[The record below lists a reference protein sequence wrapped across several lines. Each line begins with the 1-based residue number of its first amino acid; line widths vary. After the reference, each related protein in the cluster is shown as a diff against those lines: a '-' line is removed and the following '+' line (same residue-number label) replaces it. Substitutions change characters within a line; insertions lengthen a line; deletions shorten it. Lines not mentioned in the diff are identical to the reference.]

1 MYLPRM
7 IELVGKKELGEQLQ
21 RFFGEELYNQG
32 NEPDIH
38 VPFLFGRLGMPQ
50 KTGPVVRSLATTSI
64 THRYGGNDAYPT
76 PFVGCAFVNQP
87 RGYCPEMDEDDGA
100 MSAWY
105 VFASIGMYPLVVGEA
120 VYELFPPLF
129 DKVTLHLGADQQT
142 TVVIRTEGQNRKMV
156 NGKWVNGKCKKVT
169 WNGKVLSNYQIP
181 VKELIKGGELTY
193 HF

>member
-1 MYLPRM
+1 M
-7 IELVGKKELGEQLQ
+7 IELVGKKELGEQLKT
-21 RFFGEELYNQG
+21 FFDKELYNQG

-50 KTGPVVRSLATTSI
+50 LTGGIVRSLATESI

-87 RGYCPEMDEDDGA
+87 RGYCFEMDEDDGA

-129 DKVTLHLGADQQT
+129 DKVTLHIGNDNKT
-142 TVVIRTEGQNRKMV
+142 DVVIKTEGRTSPKQPAKR
-156 NGKWVNGKCKKVT
+156 VT
-169 WNGKVLSNYQIP
+169 WNGKPLPNFQIS
-181 VKELIKGGELTY
+181 VKELKKGGTLTY
-193 HF
+193 FF

>member
-21 RFFGEELYNQG
+21 RFFREELYNQG

-50 KTGPVVRSLATTSI
+50 ETSGIVRTLATESI

-87 RGYCPEMDEDDGA
+87 RGYCFEMDEDDGA

-129 DKVTLHLGADQQT
+129 DKVTLHLGADQKT
-142 TVVIRTEGQNRKMV
+142 TVTICKDGR
-156 NGKWVNGKCKKVT
+156 GKKEDGRVKRVT
-169 WNGKVLSNYQIP
+169 WNGKTLSNFQIS
-181 VKELIKGGELTY
+181 VKELKKGGTLTFIY
-193 HF
+193 